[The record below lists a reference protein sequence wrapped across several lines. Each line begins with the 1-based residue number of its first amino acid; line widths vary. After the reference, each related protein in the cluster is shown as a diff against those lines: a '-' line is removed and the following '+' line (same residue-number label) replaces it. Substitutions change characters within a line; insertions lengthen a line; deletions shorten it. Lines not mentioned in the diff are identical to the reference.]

1 VQRFLE
7 KQIEISEKLFL
18 MMKKDFKE
26 RHQQESVLE
35 STAVSLIHKLE
46 ERDAVI
52 SDLRA
57 RIKQLE
63 GERFESEGT

>member
-1 VQRFLE
+1 MQRFLE
-7 KQIEISEKLFL
+7 KQIEISERLFL
-18 MMKKDFKE
+18 VMKKDFEE
-26 RHQQESVLE
+26 RHQQEDLLGQ
-35 STAVSLIHKLE
+35 TAVSLIHKLE

-63 GERFESEGT
+63 GERLETQST